1 MSTQLK
7 NFEDKL
13 ERIIESAD
21 VNDLLRNCA
30 SYYSNSGTLNDDSVC
45 ANSTNGNVHY
55 YNSSEQI
62 AFDTLAHST
71 FINDFSLYSYDNGN
85 GNDKRFYTYGNIYT
99 KLVTEAQGFNGN
111 IAIFAQDLTDISA
124 GLNVHS
130 GFNIDH
136 PDNITKYKNMKSKR
150 KDLDLK
156 MRELYD
162 QSNSDVNLLFDN
174 SVYVNLAWTVL
185 ATSVLYYLFVK
196 L

>member
-1 MSTQLK
+1 M
-7 NFEDKL
+7 
-13 ERIIESAD
+13 I
-21 VNDLLRNCA
+21 
-30 SYYSNSGTLNDDSVC
+30 
-45 ANSTNGNVHY
+45 
-55 YNSSEQI
+55 
-62 AFDTLAHST
+62 
-71 FINDFSLYSYDNGN
+71 
-85 GNDKRFYTYGNIYT
+85 YTYGNIYT
-99 KLVTEAQGFNGN
+99 RLVQKAGGFNGN

-136 PDNITKYKNMKSKR
+136 PANVIKYKTMKKKR
-150 KDLDLK
+150 KELDLK

>member
-1 MSTQLK
+1 MSTQLRD
-7 NFEDKL
+7 FEGKL
-13 ERIIESAD
+13 NTIIASAD

-30 SYYSNSGTLNDDSVC
+30 SHYSNSLNDNSVC
-45 ANSTNGNVHY
+45 ANSTNGNVY
-55 YNSSEQI
+55 YHQNTDPVS
-62 AFDTLAHST
+62 FNTLTYSN
-71 FINDFSLYSYDNGN
+71 FINDFSLNTYDDGS
-85 GNDKRFYTYGNIYT
+85 GKMIYTYGNIYA
-99 KLVTEAQGFNGN
+99 KLVTDAQGFNDDIN
-111 IAIFAQDLTDISA
+111 VFAQDLTDISA

-130 GFNIDH
+130 GFNTDH
-136 PDNITKYKNMKSKR
+136 PNNITKYKTMKNKR
-150 KDLDLK
+150 KELDWK

>member
-1 MSTQLK
+1 MSTQLRD
-7 NFEDKL
+7 FEEKL
-13 ERIIESAD
+13 DIIISSAG
-21 VNDLLRNCA
+21 VNELLRKCE
-30 SYYSNSGTLNDDSVC
+30 SEYPGTLNDDSICV
-45 ANSTNGNVHY
+45 SSKNGNVY
-55 YNSSEQI
+55 SK
-62 AFDTLAHST
+62 DTDTVYSGSLNYSA
-71 FINDFSLYSYDNGN
+71 FINDLSLNTYDDGT
-85 GNDKRFYTYGNIYT
+85 GRMIYTYGNIYT
-99 KLVTEAQGFNGN
+99 RLVQKAGGFNGN

-130 GFNIDH
+130 GFIEEH
-136 PDNITKYKNMKSKR
+136 PTNITNYKAMKDKR
-150 KDLDLK
+150 KELDWK

>member
-1 MSTQLK
+1 MTTQLK
-7 NFEDKL
+7 GFEDKL
-13 ERIIESAD
+13 GDI
-21 VNDLLRNCA
+21 VNAGAVNTMLRNCA
-30 SYYSNSGTLNDDSVC
+30 SSYNSSGTLND
-45 ANSTNGNVHY
+45 NSICITSDICGNLYVGDGTA
-55 YNSSEQI
+55 I
-62 AFDTLAHST
+62 AYTGDICSNT
-71 FINDFSLYSYDNGN
+71 FISNYYSYQV
-85 GNDKRFYTYGNIYT
+85 GNDYKYTYGNIYT
-99 KLVTEAQGFNGN
+99 KLIETAQGFNGN

-130 GFNIDH
+130 GFNTDH
-136 PDNITKYKNMKSKR
+136 PNNINKYKAMKNKR
-150 KDLDLK
+150 KELDLK